1 MATYL
6 CKNLG
11 LEFFECYSPAND
23 SYRLSLFPSP
33 SKPLY
38 DFSARLETTG
48 ASKRE
53 GQQARPQINSPAFI
67 FLY

>member
-1 MATYL
+1 MAAYL

-23 SYRLSLFPSP
+23 SYRYSLLPP
-33 SKPLY
+33 KPLY
-38 DFSARLETTG
+38 DFSARLETMG
-48 ASKRE
+48 ASKRG
-53 GQQARPQINSPAFI
+53 GQQARPQINFPAFI